1 MNLLTFGFLRKTIH
15 FKVIILNKGLIKIS
29 LAAISLLLFVNVSFA
44 QDPIFT
50 QFYANPLYLN
60 PAFAGADYCP
70 RVSLNYRNQ
79 WPGISGSFIT
89 TSASYDQH
97 IDALNGGIG
106 LLVWDDRAGEGTLST
121 TNVSG
126 IYSYEMRVTRK
137 FTVRAGL
144 QATWAQK
151 SLNWSKLTFGDQIHS
166 RRGFIFNTQEIQ
178 RDETA
183 NYVDFSA
190 GLVGYTE
197 NVFGGISVNHLTE
210 PNESVVKGS
219 SPLPRK
225 ITFHGGVNIP
235 LNARSTR
242 GPKTYI
248 SPNLIAQLQGK
259 ATQINLGMYL
269 SRGPLIAGLWYRY
282 NESVIALIGF
292 QTGIMKFGYSYDIT
306 VSKLSNTTAGS
317 HEISLGFQFNC
328 KPKRRSFRT
337 ISCPSF

>member
-1 MNLLTFGFLRKTIH
+1 LVLCKKRANH
-15 FKVIILNKGLIKIS
+15 FKVIILNKGLTKIS
-29 LAAISLLLFVNVSFA
+29 LAAISLLFFANASFA

-79 WPGISGSFIT
+79 WPGISGSFVT

-97 IDALNGGIG
+97 IDALNGGVG
-106 LLVWDDRAGEGTLST
+106 LLVWDDRAGEGTLTT

-126 IYSYEMRVTRK
+126 IYSYVIPVTRK
-137 FTVRAGL
+137 FSIRAGI

-166 RRGFIFNTQEIQ
+166 RRGFIFQTKEEQ
-178 RDETA
+178 RSETA

-190 GLVGYTE
+190 GLVGYSE
-197 NVFGGISVNHLTE
+197 KAFGGISVNHLTE
-210 PNESVVKGS
+210 PEESVVQGE

-225 ITFHGGVNIP
+225 YTIHGGLNIP
-235 LNARSTR
+235 LNERSTR
-242 GPKTYI
+242 GPKTFI

-259 ATQINLGMYL
+259 ALQVNLGMYL
-269 SRGPLIAGLWYRY
+269 SRGPLLAGLWYRY
-282 NESVIALIGF
+282 NESVIALLGLK
-292 QTGIMKFGYSYDIT
+292 TGIMKFGYSYDIT
-306 VSKLSNTTAGS
+306 VSKLTNTTAGS
-317 HEISLGFQFNC
+317 HEVSLGFQFNC
-328 KPKRRSFRT
+328 KPKKRSFRT

>member
-1 MNLLTFGFLRKTIH
+1 MKILTFVFFRKNR
-15 FKVIILNKGLIKIS
+15 VIIKLVMLIKGFIKTS
-29 LAAISLLLFVNVSFA
+29 LIVLPLLFFANITFA

-60 PAFAGADYCP
+60 PAFAGSDYCP

-97 IDALNGGIG
+97 IDALSGGIG
-106 LLVWDDRAGEGTLST
+106 LLVWDDRAGEGTLRTS
-121 TNVSG
+121 NVSG
-126 IYSYEMRVTRK
+126 IYSYELPVTRK
-137 FTVRAGL
+137 FSIRAGI

-151 SLNWSKLTFGDQIHS
+151 SLNWSKLTFGDQIHA
-166 RRGFIFNTQEIQ
+166 RRGFIYNTQEVK
-178 RDETA
+178 RDQA
-183 NYVDFSA
+183 VNYVDFSA
-190 GLVGYTE
+190 GLVGYSE

-210 PNESVVKGS
+210 PNESAVKGN

-225 ITFHGGVNIP
+225 YTVHGGVNIP
-235 LNARSTR
+235 LTTQSR

-248 SPNLIAQLQGK
+248 SPNLIAQLQDN
-259 ATQINLGMYL
+259 AMQINLGMYL
-269 SRGPLIAGLWYRY
+269 SRGPLITGLWYRY
-282 NESVIALIGF
+282 NESVIALLGF

-306 VSKLSNTTAGS
+306 VSKLTNTTAGS
-317 HEISLGFQFNC
+317 HEISLGFQFEC
-328 KPKRRSFRT
+328 KPRRRSFRT

>member
-1 MNLLTFGFLRKTIH
+1 M
-15 FKVIILNKGLIKIS
+15 LNKGYIKIS
-29 LAAISLLLFVNVSFA
+29 LTVMSLLFFANTSLA

-60 PAFAGADYCP
+60 PALAGSDYCP

-106 LLVWDDRAGEGTLST
+106 LLVWDDRAGEGTLKT

-126 IYSYEMRVTRK
+126 IYSYELPVTRK
-137 FTVRAGL
+137 FSIRAGL
-144 QATWAQK
+144 QVTWAQK

-166 RRGFIFNTQEIQ
+166 RRGFIYNTQEQQ
-178 RDETA
+178 RDQSA
-183 NYVDFSA
+183 SYVDFSA

-197 NVFGGISVNHLTE
+197 NVFGGFSVNHLTE
-210 PNESVVKGS
+210 PNESVVQGT

-225 ITFHGGVNIP
+225 FTIHGGVNIP
-235 LNARSTR
+235 LNSGRTR
-242 GPKTYI
+242 GPKTFV
-248 SPNLIAQLQGK
+248 SPNVIAQLQGN
-259 ATQINLGMYL
+259 AMQINLGTYL
-269 SRGPLIAGLWYRY
+269 SRGPLIAGLWYRHK
-282 NESVIALIGF
+282 ESVIALLGF

-306 VSKLSNTTAGS
+306 VSKLTNTTAGS
-317 HEISLGFQFNC
+317 HEISLGFQFEC
-328 KPKRRSFRT
+328 RPKRRSFRT

>member
-1 MNLLTFGFLRKTIH
+1 LVSLIIKSNN

-29 LAAISLLLFVNVSFA
+29 LAAISLLFFANTSFA
-44 QDPIFT
+44 QDPMFT

-60 PAFAGADYCP
+60 PAFAGSDYCP

-79 WPGISGSFIT
+79 WPGISGSFVT

-106 LLVWDDRAGEGTLST
+106 LLVWDDRAGEGTLKT

-126 IYSYEMRVTRK
+126 IYSYVIPVTRK
-137 FTVRAGL
+137 FSIRAGI

-166 RRGFIFNTQEIQ
+166 RRGFIFQTKEEQKNK
-178 RDETA
+178 TA

-190 GLVGYTE
+190 GLVAYSE
-197 NVFGGISVNHLTE
+197 KVFGGISINHLNE
-210 PNESVVKGS
+210 PEETVVQGESR
-219 SPLPRK
+219 LPRK
-225 ITFHGGVNIP
+225 YTIHGGLNIP
-235 LNARSTR
+235 LNERITR
-242 GPKTYI
+242 GPKTFI

-259 ATQINLGMYL
+259 AVQINLGMYL

-282 NESVIALIGF
+282 NESVIALLGF
-292 QTGIMKFGYSYDIT
+292 KTGIMKFGYSYDIT
-306 VSKLSNTTAGS
+306 ASKLTNTTAGS
-317 HEISLGFQFNC
+317 HEVSLGFQFNC
-328 KPKRRSFRT
+328 KPKKRSFRT

>member
-1 MNLLTFGFLRKTIH
+1 MIYLLIF
-15 FKVIILNKGLIKIS
+15 
-29 LAAISLLLFVNVSFA
+29 ANVSFA
-44 QDPIFT
+44 QDPMFT

-60 PAFAGADYCP
+60 PAFAGSDYCP

-79 WPGISGSFIT
+79 WPGISGSFVT

-126 IYSYEMRVTRK
+126 IYSYEIPVTRK
-137 FTVRAGL
+137 FSVRAGI

-166 RRGFIFNTQEIQ
+166 RRGFIYNTQEIQ

-190 GLVGYTE
+190 GLVGYSE
-197 NVFGGISVNHLTE
+197 KFFGGISVNHLTE

-225 ITFHGGVNIP
+225 FTFHGGVNIP
-235 LNARSTR
+235 LNRRSTR
-242 GPKTYI
+242 GPKTFI

-269 SRGPLIAGLWYRY
+269 SRGPLIAGLWYRHK
-282 NESVIALIGF
+282 ESMIALIGF

-306 VSKLSNTTAGS
+306 ISKLGQTTAGS